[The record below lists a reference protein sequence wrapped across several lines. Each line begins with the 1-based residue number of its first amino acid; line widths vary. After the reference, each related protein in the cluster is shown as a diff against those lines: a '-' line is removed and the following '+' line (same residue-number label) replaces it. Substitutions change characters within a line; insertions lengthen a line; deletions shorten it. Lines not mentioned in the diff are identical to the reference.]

1 MSKFVMP
8 ITTAVLLFPLIAAL
22 ITAPFL
28 IYKYRKVGSVPWLH
42 AAAVYSFVFYLMSA
56 YFLVLLPL
64 PADRTAVVAYAQ
76 TPQLIPFQFLRS
88 FLAETAARLDDP
100 STWLTAIF
108 DPYLYE
114 AFSTCC
120 CWCRSARTCATTF
133 TGLGGRR

>member
-42 AAAVYSFVFYLMSA
+42 AAAMYSFVFYLMCA

-76 TPQLIPFQFLRS
+76 TPRLSHSSSCARFWPKPPHASTIPPPGS
-88 FLAETAARLDDP
+88 PP
-100 STWLTAIF
+100 SATRIYTRR
-108 DPYLYE
+108 
-114 AFSTCC
+114 FSMCC
-120 CWCRSARTCATTF
+120 C
-133 TGLGGRR
+133 

>member
-42 AAAVYSFVFYLMSA
+42 AAAVYSFVFYLMCA

-76 TPQLIPFQFLRS
+76 TPQLIPFQFVRS
-88 FLAETAARLDDP
+88 FLAETTARLDDP
-100 STWLTAIF
+100 ST
-108 DPYLYE
+108 
-114 AFSTCC
+114 
-120 CWCRSARTCATTF
+120 WCRSARTCATTS

>member
-42 AAAVYSFVFYLMSA
+42 AAAMYSFVFYLMCA

-64 PADRTAVVAYAQ
+64 P
-76 TPQLIPFQFLRS
+76 PGSP
-88 FLAETAARLDDP
+88 P
-100 STWLTAIF
+100 SATRICTRR
-108 DPYLYE
+108 
-114 AFSTCC
+114 FSMCC
-120 CWCRSARTCATTF
+120 C
-133 TGLGGRR
+133 